1 MVDGASSSSVTLI
14 AGAVYEALIRED
26 CLKGGS
32 RMKGRLGEING
43 GRRQRRLLDGK
54 CYSS

>member
-1 MVDGASSSSVTLI
+1 MVDGASSSPVTLI

-32 RMKGRLGEING
+32 RIRRRLGKING
-43 GRRQRRLLDGK
+43 GRRQRRLLDGE
-54 CYSS
+54 CYFS